1 MWMQVASFLGVSS
14 LGRLACTAARFSAV
28 LRTWWA
34 TCVTKKIIFLQAA
47 FRRRLKAPHTYYGVK
62 HFSLPNPECGSACS
76 SQCSEGE
83 DDGEE
88 GGGGS
93 SMKRAALPGDTFTVM
108 DDWSWCLRLGLRF
121 D

>member
-1 MWMQVASFLGVSS
+1 MECVFELPDMWMHVASFLRVSS
-14 LGRLACTAARFSAV
+14 LVRLARTAARFREV
-28 LRTWWA
+28 LRM
-34 TCVTKKIIFLQAA
+34 CVTPKIIWSQGLGCIIWAQAA

-93 SMKRAALPGDTFTVM
+93 SMKRAALPGDT
-108 DDWSWCLRLGLRF
+108 
-121 D
+121 